1 MQNVNL
7 TAWRVQTNLWGRLNR
22 LMGGNKSIAHWSV
35 GDHVVARLRGQAIQ
49 A

>member
-7 TAWRVQTNLWGRLNR
+7 TVWRVQTNLWGRLNR
-22 LMGGNKSIAHWSV
+22 LMGGNKSIANGSV
-35 GDHVVARLRGQAIQ
+35 GDHVMARLGSQAIQ